1 MPYFTDFILSFVPV
15 DRVPTHL
22 TSYIPGKTPF
32 STWPA
37 VISMTVTYLAV
48 IFGTRETMK
57 DRPALELTVL
67 LRLHN
72 LMLSIASLI
81 LTVLIGE
88 EAFSNWLKPEIGIYG
103 SICASAGY
111 TKVSLLPLMQ
121 FHYHFQLNILQE
133 TGVLL
138 DGILLLQVLR
148 VHRHGLHS
156 PEEETPLW
164 VCCFRMADTPP

>member
-138 DGILLLQVLR
+138 DGILLLQVL
-148 VHRHGLHS
+148 
-156 PEEETPLW
+156 
-164 VCCFRMADTPP
+164 